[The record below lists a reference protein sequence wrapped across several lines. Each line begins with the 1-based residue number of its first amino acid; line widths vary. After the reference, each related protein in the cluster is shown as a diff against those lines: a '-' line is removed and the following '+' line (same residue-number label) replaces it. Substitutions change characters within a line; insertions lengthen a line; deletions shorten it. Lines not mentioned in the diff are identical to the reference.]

1 MASLRCT
8 LALALIVGGLCTSAP
23 VAQTSIGNATAAKNR
38 VDGTVG
44 GKIEP
49 ISTGT
54 EVYSNEVV
62 RTGPVSLADLK
73 FIDQTTLNVGPASEI
88 TLDKFIYDPTGR
100 TGSVVIQATRG
111 AFRFVTGT
119 QDKRAYEIKTPYGSL
134 GVRGTILE
142 IVLMGCPQS
151 RPEDCG
157 LKVKLVEGGATVTT
171 LAGQVIEMNDPNTVV
186 TVAAN
191 GAAQGPADSDDS
203 ILQFANANDAL
214 TTAGLGGGGGAGG
227 QTTPLGAAGG
237 VFSTPST
244 LFAGGITNS
253 FNDQNQPGSSG
264 PVGFTT
270 PTNFV
275 TPGVASSVSPSK

>member
-1 MASLRCT
+1 
-8 LALALIVGGLCTSAP
+8 
-23 VAQTSIGNATAAKNR
+23 
-38 VDGTVG
+38 
-44 GKIEP
+44 
-49 ISTGT
+49 
-54 EVYSNEVV
+54 
-62 RTGPVSLADLK
+62 LK
-73 FIDQTTLNVGPASEI
+73 FIDETTLNVGPVSEI
-88 TLDKFIYDPTGR
+88 TLDKFVYDPTG
-100 TGSVVIQATRG
+100 TSGSVVIQATRG

-119 QDKRAYEIKTPYGSL
+119 QDKRAYEIKTPYGAL

-142 IVLMGCPQS
+142 IVLMPCPQI
-151 RPEDCG
+151 RPEECG
-157 LKVKLVEGGATVTT
+157 LKVKLVEGRATVTT
-171 LAGQVIEMNDPNTVV
+171 LSGQVIAMDDPNTVV

-244 LFAGGITNS
+244 IFAGGITNS
-253 FNDQNQPGSSG
+253 FNGQNQPGSSG
-264 PVGFTT
+264 PAGFTT